1 MYKSTLI
8 VFFCAFLRVNSL
20 SNSTSPKGNINYFD
34 GSLLKE
40 NQYHFSSQKSDLC
53 GLIVPGLQLM
63 TRGVDITRLDLL
75 HDYTL
80 NNDDGFAVCS
90 FIELTCK
97 KVSFQLISS

>member
-1 MYKSTLI
+1 MWTN
-8 VFFCAFLRVNSL
+8 FFIILFSLFLPSNCA
-20 SNSTSPKGNINYFD
+20 SNSSSSKGNINYFD

-53 GLIVPGLQLM
+53 GVIVPGLQLM

-75 HDYTL
+75 HDYTV
-80 NNDDGFAVCS
+80 NNEDGYAVCS

-97 KVSFQLISS
+97 KVRFNSNK